1 MSFAYGS
8 KRPAGKIAVAA
19 LMLLLATPL
28 ASGAQERPQFRT
40 TVEVVQLQVALEDAR
55 GDHMPNLTR
64 EDFVLRVDGRVR
76 DISVVYEVD
85 LRQVQP
91 EEEEDR
97 FIPAGGWRQFLIFFD
112 FSFTT
117 KQGVLR
123 GQEAALDFVQN
134 HVHPKDLIAVATY
147 STAGGLQLVSPFTAD
162 RGQATEAI
170 RGFGLNRAQ
179 FIVDPV
185 GFAVQPVGELF
196 GFTGGPGR
204 ALAGS
209 GTAAA
214 AVPDVSTN
222 APRAALS
229 AIVEQTLLTGYL
241 DIERADF
248 RRYREEAINY
258 VDQLI
263 GLGDLL
269 TATRGRKHV
278 LLFSSGF
285 ADSVL
290 SGESL
295 DELSDDATLLQSG
308 QSYNINTE
316 SRFGSADLRQSLE
329 QAMKSLQSSDTVFHA
344 FDVGGLG
351 NDAGDDTF
359 RTTQSGRQALS
370 YIADGTNGS
379 IAWNTND
386 LTPFL
391 ADLAEATS
399 RYYVLAY
406 RKSADDPPVV
416 ELDVSVR
423 KPGVRV
429 TAAPRRF
436 APPPA
441 YADMDEPQRQ
451 LQLAEYIS
459 KGIEEENMTFDV
471 RAMPF
476 AGDRRVNRLA
486 VVVEIPFQQLQ
497 ELATIRGDS
506 VTELDL
512 LGYVMDEND
521 QMRDLFSRRV
531 KLDMNRM
538 VGRLDGLPF
547 RYYDL
552 LWAPPGEHKVRVL
565 VRDTAA
571 GLLSTRTMQVDVPGY
586 HNATGV
592 VVSGPVA
599 LDWDHP
605 GLLMRGLD
613 ASAPPAHRQ
622 GGPVAYPFTLDDQ
635 ELTPQVY
642 TLSESGGSCHFML
655 VAHNLGRHPFTGE
668 AQTTVTARAIDQF
681 GTGHEVSQIKLVG
694 RSYDPQSDA
703 TTMLVEAVLPDGLDE
718 GGYLLE
724 IDVVDAISGETVQ
737 KTLPFL
743 ITAGTA
749 TND

>member
-1 MSFAYGS
+1 MALVYGS
-8 KRPAGKIAVAA
+8 QRPSGKIAAA
-19 LMLLLATPL
+19 AMTFLLAAPL
-28 ASGAQERPQFRT
+28 ASGAQERPQFRAR
-40 TVEVVQLQVALEDAR
+40 VDVVQLQVAIADAR
-55 GDHMPNLTR
+55 GNHMPNLTR
-64 EDFVLRVDGRVR
+64 EDFLLRVDGRVR
-76 DISVVYEVD
+76 DLTAIYEVD
-85 LRQVQP
+85 LRQIQP
-91 EEEEDR
+91 DDEETR
-97 FIPAGGWRQFLIFFD
+97 FIPAGGWRQFLLFFD
-112 FSFTT
+112 FSFTS

-123 GQEAALDFVQN
+123 GQRAAADFVQN
-134 HVHPKDLIAVATY
+134 LTHPKDLIAVATY
-147 STAGGLQLVSPFTAD
+147 STVGGLQLVSPFTAD
-162 RGQATEAI
+162 RGQVLDAI
-170 RGFGLNRAQ
+170 QGFGLNRSQ

-185 GFAVQPVGELF
+185 GFAVQAYGELY
-196 GFTGGPGR
+196 GPSGAADSPGGIDAAPD
-204 ALAGS
+204 
-209 GTAAA
+209 TA
-214 AVPDVSTN
+214 PNSQ
-222 APRAALS
+222 R
-229 AIVEQTLLTGYL
+229 QTLNALVEETFLTSYL

-258 VDQLI
+258 VDQLV

-278 LLFSSGF
+278 LLFSAGF
-285 ADSVL
+285 SDTVL
-290 SGESL
+290 TGESL
-295 DELSDDATLLQSG
+295 NELANDAALLQAG
-308 QSYNINTE
+308 QAYNINTE

-329 QAMKSLQSSDTVFHA
+329 QAMKSLQASDTVFHA

-351 NDAGDDTF
+351 NDIGDDTF

-379 IAWNTND
+379 VTWNTND
-386 LTPFL
+386 LGPFL
-391 ADLAEATS
+391 ADLAEETS

-406 RKSADDPPVV
+406 SKDADDPPVV

-441 YADMDEPQRQ
+441 YADMDEAQRQ

-459 KGIEEENMTFDV
+459 KGIEEEDMTFDV

-476 AGDRRVNRLA
+476 AGDRRVNRVA
-486 VVVEIPFQQLQ
+486 VVVEIPYQQLQ
-497 ELATIRGDS
+497 QLAAIRGDAA
-506 VTELDL
+506 TELDL
-512 LGYVMDEND
+512 LGYVIDENG

-531 KLDMNRM
+531 KLDLNRM
-538 VGRLDGLPF
+538 VGRLEGLPF

-552 LWAPPGEHKVRVL
+552 LWAPAGKHNVRVL
-565 VRDTAA
+565 VRDTQV

-586 HNATGV
+586 HNAPGI
-592 VVSGPVA
+592 VVSGPVP

-613 ASAPPAHRQ
+613 ATAPPAHRQ
-622 GGPVAYPFTLDDQ
+622 GGPVGYPFTLGDQ

-642 TLSESGGSCHFML
+642 TLTERGGSCHFML

-668 AQTTVTARAIDQF
+668 SQTSVAARAIDQF
-681 GTGHEVSQIKLVG
+681 GAEHEVSQIRLVG

-703 TTMLVEAVLPDGLDE
+703 TTMLLEAVLPDQLGE

-724 IDVVDAISGETVQ
+724 IDVIDAISGETVQ
-737 KTLPFL
+737 KTMPFL
-743 ITAGTA
+743 ITPGSA